1 MTVELSVG
9 AELSTKAF
17 WAQQAAARAAGLIAI
32 AAQAPAAES
41 ITGVGA

>member
-17 WAQQAAARAAGLIAI
+17 WAQQAC
-32 AAQAPAAES
+32 
-41 ITGVGA
+41 TGDVLFG